1 MTKFIELNHVI
12 ENGMPTYPGIPPPVV
27 SALLD
32 HEASRERYGGRAQF
46 YLGTVELPG
55 NTGTYLDSPFHRD
68 AGAAD
73 LSELPLP
80 AVAGLHTFVVDG
92 EMNVDRSVDVR
103 LPQAEV
109 RERAVLVRTGWA
121 GNWGTPEYFTDGPY
135 LSAEAVRLLA
145 DAGPSV
151 VGVDFSNV
159 DDTDDP
165 SRPAHTQLLRAGVL
179 VLEHL
184 QNLNEVPSEGAY
196 LYAVPLRIRGGA
208 SFPVRAFAEVRD

>member
-12 ENGMPTYPGIPPPVV
+12 ENGMPTYPGIPAPVV
-27 SALLD
+27 SPLLD
-32 HEASRERYGGRAQF
+32 HEASRERYRGRAEF

-68 AGAAD
+68 ADGAD

-80 AVAGLHTFVVDG
+80 AVAGLYTFVVDG
-92 EMNVDRSVDVR
+92 EMNVSRSVDVR
-103 LPQAEV
+103 LPEAEV
-109 RERAVLVRTGWA
+109 RGCALLVRTGWA
-121 GNWGTPEYFTDGPY
+121 ANWGTSEYFTDGPH
-135 LSAEAVRLLA
+135 LSAGAVRMLA
-145 DAGPSV
+145 EARPSV

-159 DDTDDP
+159 DNTDDP

-184 QNLNEVPSEGAY
+184 QNLDEVPSEGAY

-208 SFPVRAFAEVRD
+208 SFPVRAFAEVRG